1 MEVGQMSASELAES
15 YKAAQTAAPIV
26 EAVTPVVTEVVAPVE
41 KFGDNFDKFKD
52 ADEDE
57 FAGMSSSEMAAA
69 KAAKALEVDTAGKT
83 PEEIAAAKLIAD
95 AAKASKST
103 KTKLDDNFKQ
113 GLDKLFKEQKLD
125 PFAGAEPDSYIIP
138 ETWEDVVELMDENKK
153 NWIESARTKDRT
165 ELYNE
170 ILAKKSPA
178 FQFVMEQASR
188 FDSPAEMVPLLTAV
202 QNQEFSYSLDP
213 TVEEDQVKII
223 RSTLAIQGLSPTDI
237 EAELV
242 DIKERGKTESR
253 AVALKPVLDKYNQ
266 SQTQRILDE
275 KEADENKKKEYW
287 DGYYTTLED
296 DIFKAKD
303 IDGIKIKNE
312 HKQLIARSL
321 IPDEEIGGLPIYTL
335 IDDLVAKKDFKT
347 LSKIVLMGLDEKL
360 YDSYFVT
367 GKISKSAEG
376 VQRVLRQQKTSGGA
390 NEPIVE
396 TVKPNTIKKN
406 EYGVFG

>member
-1 MEVGQMSASELAES
+1 MEVGQMSAAELAETF
-15 YKAAQTAAPIV
+15 KAA
-26 EAVTPVVTEVVAPVE
+26 PVVEPIIEPVAPAVAPVE
-41 KFGDNFDKFKD
+41 KFGDNFNKFKEED
-52 ADEDE
+52 DE

-69 KAAKALEVDTAGKT
+69 KAAKELEVDTTGKT
-83 PEEIAAAKLIAD
+83 PEEIAAAKLVSET
-95 AAKASKST
+95 KVTKTS

-125 PFAGAEPDSYIIP
+125 PFAGDDPDSYIIP
-138 ETWEDVVELMDENKK
+138 ETWEEVVELMDENKR
-153 NWIESARTKDRT
+153 NWIESSKAKDRN

-170 ILAKKSPA
+170 ILSNKSPA

-188 FDSPAEMVPLLTAV
+188 FSSPSEMIPLLTAV

-213 TVEEDQVKII
+213 TVEEDQVQII
-223 RSTLAIQGLSPTDI
+223 RSTLAIQGLSPSDI
-237 EAELV
+237 EAEIA
-242 DIKERGKTESR
+242 DIQDRGKTESR

-266 SQTQRILDE
+266 AQTQRILDE
-275 KEADENKKKEYW
+275 TEAEEVKKKEYW
-287 DGYYTTLED
+287 DGYYSTLED
-296 DIFKAKD
+296 DIFKSKD

-367 GKISKSAEG
+367 GKVSKSAEG

-396 TVKPNTIKKN
+396 PVRPNTIKKN
-406 EYGVFG
+406 EYGIFG